1 LLLGHRQAFAWI
13 DDWHGMTL
21 DDVRVYEGQM
31 QRETNTKIVGSVEPD
46 MAAAKDVDEQDS
58 ADNTIKA
65 GSTSSTPAAHTP
77 TTPNTPCTP
86 KSKSWF
92 SWS

>member
-13 DDWHGMTL
+13 DEWHGMTL
-21 DDVRVYEGQM
+21 EDVRVYEQQM
-31 QRETNTKIVGSVEPD
+31 QSETNTKVIGIVEPD
-46 MAAAKDVDEQDS
+46 MAAAKDEDEPQS
-58 ADNTIKA
+58 ADDTDKA
-65 GSTSSTPAAHTP
+65 GSTSTPAACTP
-77 TTPNTPCTP
+77 TTPTTPCTP